1 MRSPRDFLPLLG
13 PVSGESR
20 SGEIREIGLRWGVEL
35 PDDFVQTMGLYGDLL
50 ISGYLYLR
58 GANTLNSDTAQRMR
72 EILEAGRTVQY
83 KILPSAGGVLLW
95 GHTIEGDQL
104 LLVPRPG
111 GSWSVS
117 AFRRNRHDVYDS
129 DLSFGDWLYG
139 ALRGEVADDW
149 LPAWPPPPYF
159 CER

>member
-1 MRSPRDFLPLLG
+1 MRNPRDFLPLLG
-13 PVSGESR
+13 SVSGESR
-20 SGEIREIGLRWGVEL
+20 SGEIREIGLQWGVEL
-35 PDDFVQTMGLYGDLL
+35 PDDFTQIMGLYGDLL

-58 GANTLNSDTAQRMR
+58 GASTLNSDTAQRMR
-72 EILEAGRTVQY
+72 EMLEAGRTVQY
-83 KILPSAGGVLLW
+83 KILPSAGGALLW
-95 GHTIEGDQL
+95 GHTVEGDQL

-117 AFRRNRHDVYDS
+117 AFRRNWHDVYDS
-129 DLSFGDWLYG
+129 DLSFSDWLYG

-149 LPAWPPPPYF
+149 LPAWPSPPYF